1 MSGRWR
7 PRRRLKRRRA
17 VRRANRAAGSRWF
30 HRRCRRLSPGRI
42 GVVSRWYVLHV
53 RKCIRHNCQYRAA
66 VGHPH
71 YIAALE
77 SDRGL
82 RQPEPICWLYLP
94 ITVQILGVTV
104 EVHSEVR
111 SSTLSVDVASVGPT
125 PSSFAPSRG
134 SSLPL
139 SATFGVTTTRS
150 VAGGPTE
157 VVAEDVGKSAVG
169 RPVGAGATAELF
181 KVG

>member
-1 MSGRWR
+1 M
-7 PRRRLKRRRA
+7 
-17 VRRANRAAGSRWF
+17 
-30 HRRCRRLSPGRI
+30 
-42 GVVSRWYVLHV
+42 
-53 RKCIRHNCQYRAA
+53 
-66 VGHPH
+66 
-71 YIAALE
+71 
-77 SDRGL
+77 
-82 RQPEPICWLYLP
+82 
-94 ITVQILGVTV
+94 QILGVTV

-181 KVG
+181 NSDADDGGGAGFAPFSAVKCTVSCA